1 MPIRRVKCGF
11 IRLPIHLS
19 CDANMTDVSYIG
31 GMPRE
36 LQGALFQIF
45 SEAQQVLREDL
56 VTTSWVF
63 LLIT

>member
-1 MPIRRVKCGF
+1 
-11 IRLPIHLS
+11 
-19 CDANMTDVSYIG
+19 MTDVSYIG